1 MPLVVGKIVKFSK
14 NLKNLNYFCVPD
26 YWMFRWVYITYG
38 LEPTFRQFFDYS
50 MHEAVGQ
57 KKTD

>member
-1 MPLVVGKIVKFSK
+1 
-14 NLKNLNYFCVPD
+14 
-26 YWMFRWVYITYG
+26 MFRWVYITYG